1 MLAEAAAERVAARA
15 TGLARFYGFGSVF
28 AKGLRDSRL
37 GLLLGSLA
45 MAGITLVQAGVL
57 ASQFPTLADRIL
69 LVGQMD
75 KLPRVIIGLLGD
87 PINVERLGGFLS
99 WRTLNFMPVV
109 VGLWSIVALTGTLA
123 GEARAGSLEL
133 VVSTPHERRSIA
145 LQKVAVHLVGLTL
158 VMIASALAAWFAGL
172 AFASLP
178 GDAIG
183 LGDALSHMVWLGL
196 TSLVSG
202 ALAFAVAPFLG
213 RTAAAGVGI
222 AASFGA
228 FLVNGYASVVPA
240 FESLSG
246 LSWFSWAAGH
256 RPLAG
261 VSDPGSLVPLALV
274 SAVALLIGAIGF
286 ERRDLGAAI
295 TLPTGGLTDRGLG
308 LGGPARRSLAERI
321 PVALAWGVGIGLYGA
336 IIGASSRAF
345 AEQLAAIPGM
355 DRLFTLLYPDVD
367 WRTAAGMLDLVFA
380 RFAQVMLGIAAAT
393 LVAGWATDER
403 GRRLDMLLAAPISR
417 VRWTVASGAGLFVA
431 LATLVGLAGAGVAI
445 GALAVGDDPVRPF
458 VGALAMSAF
467 PAAVSGIGLAV
478 GGLLGSSLAGP
489 VAAGVAV
496 GMFLLDLIG
505 TALRLPD
512 WILNLS
518 LTRHIGHPMV
528 GTFDGPG
535 IALSLTLAVGG
546 LAVAAWG
553 LARRDL
559 SA

>member
-1 MLAEAAAERVAARA
+1 MSAEAAAERLAGGA
-15 TGLARFYGFGSVF
+15 TGLGRFYGFGSVF

-37 GLLLGSLA
+37 GLLFGSLA
-45 MAGITLVQAGVL
+45 MAGLVLIQAGVL
-57 ASQFPTLADRIL
+57 ASQFPTLADRTL

-87 PINVERLGGFLS
+87 PIHVERLGGFLS
-99 WRTLNFMPVV
+99 WRTLNFLPVV
-109 VGLWSIVALTGTLA
+109 VGLWSVLALTGALA

-145 LQKVAVHLVGLTL
+145 LQKVAVHLVGLTI
-158 VMIASALAAWFAGL
+158 VMIVSALSAWVAGL

-178 GDAIG
+178 EDAIG
-183 LGDALSHMVWLGL
+183 LGDALSHMAWLGL
-196 TSLVSG
+196 TSLVAG
-202 ALAFAVAPFLG
+202 ALAFAFAPFLG

-240 FESLSG
+240 FDSLRG
-246 LSWFSWAAGH
+246 LSWFSWATGH

-274 SAVALLIGAIGF
+274 SALAVGVGVIGF
-286 ERRDLGAAI
+286 ERRDLGSAI
-295 TLPTGGLTDRGLG
+295 SLPSGGLTDRGLG

-321 PVALAWGVGIGLYGA
+321 PVALAWGAGIGLYGA

-345 AEQLAAIPGM
+345 AEQLATIPAM
-355 DRLFTLLYPDVD
+355 DRLLTLIYPDVD
-367 WRTAAGMLDLVFA
+367 WRTAAGMLDLAFA
-380 RFAQVMLGIAAAT
+380 RFAQIMLGIAAAT

-403 GRRLDMLLAAPISR
+403 GRRLDMLLAAPVSR
-417 VRWTVASGAGLFVA
+417 VRWTVASGAGVFGA
-431 LATLVGLAGAGVAI
+431 LATLAVLAGAGVAI

-458 VGALAMSAF
+458 IGALAISVFA
-467 PAAVSGIGLAV
+467 AAVSGIGLAV
-478 GGLLGSSLAGP
+478 GGLLGAGLAGP
-489 VAAGVAV
+489 VAGGVAV
-496 GMFLLDLIG
+496 GMFLLDFIG

-535 IALSLTLAVGG
+535 IALGLVLAVDG

-559 SA
+559 LA